1 MMRFR
6 FFPVIVSCLLCL
18 SLFAEDSTVQD
29 DRAAAPSQDAAT
41 ADTTGA
47 STEDAADSAGTAV
60 LPHLYTYIDAP
71 VAEQRIV
78 FTHNDIEKLHVE
90 SVPKLLESAGIQILS
105 YGAYGNQSAP
115 SIRGF
120 TGSTVKVVIDG
131 VCVNSAQNG
140 AFDFTSLNSDNIEK
154 IEVVRGGFTEDVSGE
169 GAAGGVVYITTKKQ
183 TLGNNFSADLSAKT
197 YFSAATPLD
206 TVSTAFGYSGQF
218 GENTFFKT
226 NMKGTFARNAFPFTA
241 YNGLLKFRTDNQVID
256 GTTDSQL
263 THFFGNGNSW
273 YAGVSTYDGYKHIPG
288 TETSATPGIQQD
300 YNNRLAAG
308 FSLPAVSNQFK
319 IDGTA
324 AWQSNNQL
332 YDDAAESSTHL
343 LNNVSYTGTAKWY
356 GSDRISQSFGTAV
369 TASFLDSTND
379 GRRSL
384 FSGYVK
390 ETTKLYAG
398 KIFSCSIPFSL
409 AFSGQN
415 AAFLPKLGL
424 RADLHHVSFMLDGYR
439 LCLFPD
445 MNQLYWKDSGNASGN
460 PDLKPED
467 GWGGELACSVH
478 DVLIPFSVCIF
489 SNYYFNKIQWQSGGG
504 KWKPVNVA
512 SAFYLGCDVNAAVT
526 LFSCITIKG
535 SWEWLY
541 NRLLAEGVTYGKMIM
556 YTPDNVASFSIT
568 YDKAPVMTAVE
579 VQYMGLRYTDNTN
592 LFYLEPYILLNVVAS
607 VQAGKYISPYI
618 RVDNILNTD
627 YESEPGYPM
636 PGISLECGVSAKW

>member
-1 MMRFR
+1 MRFW
-6 FFPVIVSCLLCL
+6 FFVIVSCLLCL
-18 SLFAEDSTVQD
+18 SLFAEDTTVQAD
-29 DRAAAPSQDAAT
+29 TAAVPSQDAAA
-41 ADTTGA
+41 ADMTGA
-47 STEDAADSAGTAV
+47 STEDAADSAGVTV

-78 FTHNDIEKLHVE
+78 YTHDDIEKLHVE
-90 SVPKLLESAGIQILS
+90 SVPKLLESAGIQTLS

-140 AFDFTSLNSDNIEK
+140 TFDFTSLNPGNIEK
-154 IEVVRGGFTEDVSGE
+154 IEIIRGGFTEDVSGE

-183 TLGNNFSADLSAKT
+183 TLGNNFSADFSAKT
-197 YFSAATPLD
+197 YFSPETPFD
-206 TVSTAFGYSGQF
+206 TASTAFGYSGQV

-226 NMKGTFARNAFPFTA
+226 NLKGTFARNAFPFTA
-241 YNGLLKFRTDNQVID
+241 YDDTIKYRRNNQVID
-256 GTTDSQL
+256 GTTDSQI

-273 YAGVSTYDGYKHIPG
+273 YAGESTYDGYKHIPG
-288 TETSATPGIQQD
+288 TETSTTSGIQQD
-300 YNNRLAAG
+300 YNTRIAAG
-308 FSLPAVSNQFK
+308 FSLPAVLDQFK

-324 AWQSNNQL
+324 AWQSDNQL
-332 YDDAAESSTHL
+332 YDEASESSTHL
-343 LNNVSYTGTAKWY
+343 LNSVSYTGTAKWY
-356 GSDRISQSFGTAV
+356 GSDKLSQSIGTYV
-369 TASFLDSTND
+369 NASFLNSTND

-384 FSGYVK
+384 VSGYVK

-398 KIFSCSIPFSL
+398 DIFSCSIPVSL
-409 AFSGQN
+409 SFSGES
-415 AAFLPKLGL
+415 AAVVPKLGF
-424 RADLHHVSFMLDGYR
+424 RANLQRVSFVLDGYR

-445 MNQLYWKDSGNASGN
+445 MNQLYWKDSGYGEGN

-467 GWGGELACSVH
+467 GWGGEATCSVH
-478 DVLIPFSVCIF
+478 DVFIPFSVCVF
-489 SNYYFNKIQWQSGGG
+489 SNYYFNKIQWQTVGG

-526 LFSCITIKG
+526 LFSCVTIKG

-541 NRLLAEGVTYGKMIM
+541 NRLLAEGAAYGKRIM
-556 YTPDNVASFSIT
+556 YTPDNVASFSVT
-568 YDKAPVMTAVE
+568 YDKMPVMVAFE
-579 VQYMGLRYTDNTN
+579 VNYIGLRYTDNTN
-592 LFYLEPYILLNVVAS
+592 LFYLDPYVLLNAVAS
-607 VQAGKYISPYI
+607 VQAGKYISPYV

-636 PGISLECGVSAKW
+636 PGISLECGVKAKW